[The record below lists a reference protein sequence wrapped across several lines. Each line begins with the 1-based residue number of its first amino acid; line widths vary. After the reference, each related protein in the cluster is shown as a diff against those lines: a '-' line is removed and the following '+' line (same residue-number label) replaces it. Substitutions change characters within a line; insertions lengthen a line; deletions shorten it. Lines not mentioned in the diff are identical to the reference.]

1 MKLRPGGFRLQL
13 FAIFVVPAS
22 LLVLTVAVVATG
34 VHRRAMRGLV
44 AQRDERAIAAAAA
57 AIDEAALSR
66 LSMLRLVAAGQ
77 GDQSVGDAD
86 LAGPELRR
94 AFPQGVGLYDEQ
106 GVLLAGQDLL
116 AEVAPLSY
124 SELRAAS
131 KPVTVAMFD
140 GEASALFA
148 APAEETTLVGAI
160 LLRTMIEPVTAGMIE
175 VTPTASTYLIDSEGD
190 LLLSFGANPSGTEN
204 LATRQ
209 ELSGQRG
216 SRFVGRSEG
225 EVVVAYA
232 PIPSAAWTLIIEE
245 PWESVASSL
254 LDLSLLAPFAMVPV
268 LLLTVVAVWF
278 GASRVIDPLRR
289 LEGVAQELPA
299 GDLAAIEEPIGGIEE
314 IEQLRETLLRM
325 VQRVREAQSALR
337 AYIGVI
343 TDAQED
349 ERRRLARELHDE
361 SIQHWIALDHRL
373 QMATNRLRQQ
383 ENPEAETLE
392 ELHHEAQ
399 TGIQGLRRL
408 TRGLRPLYL
417 EDLGLAPAVDMLASD
432 ARQSSGIPVHVEIT
446 GRERRLATEI
456 ELAAYRLVQE
466 GLSNIGRHAEAS
478 SATIKVEF
486 GERDLTVNVQ
496 DDGRGFSPPG
506 RIEDLAASGHYG
518 LMGMQERADA
528 VGGRL
533 NISSSPGSGTNIQ
546 FTVPIKQANSN
557 R

>member
-1 MKLRPGGFRLQL
+1 MNLRPGGLRLQL

-34 VHRRAMRGLV
+34 VHRRAMRSLI
-44 AQRDERAIAAAAA
+44 AQRDERATAAAAA

-77 GDQSVGDAD
+77 GDPSVGDAD

-124 SELRAAS
+124 SELRAGS
-131 KPVTVAMFD
+131 KPVTVAMFA

-190 LLLSFGANPSGTEN
+190 LLLSFGASPTGTEN
-204 LATRQ
+204 LAARQ

-232 PIPSAAWTLIIEE
+232 PIPSAAWTLITEE
-245 PWESVASSL
+245 PWESVASSV

-392 ELHHEAQ
+392 DLHHEAQ

-446 GRERRLATEI
+446 GLERRLATGI

-466 GLSNIGRHAEAS
+466 GLSNIVRHAEAS
-478 SATIKVEF
+478 SATIKVGF

-546 FTVPIKQANSN
+546 FTVPIKHTDSN